1 MEHGSMMKLI
11 ISLTCAA
18 ALAGCATPKYNYVP
32 QSKQIS
38 EPPINSVNTAYVG
51 DTLLKQGRFTLQD
64 AIRVDRPVQVG
75 AYTLQPGH
83 FTKHGD
89 DAESE
94 YYAPAAGGVAQPG
107 SIQRAFLAD
116 PPISVRVHKYGPEV
130 CVLNIMSMRVCRNVG
145 GYERVQIPVTSA
157 NSFQQTLIYSGM
169 VGNKLNIGY
178 REFSSDMARPAFN
191 NDVEYD
197 LSTSKVLGYKGARIE
212 VLDANN
218 EQIKYR
224 VINNFNQAVQ

>member
-1 MEHGSMMKLI
+1 MNKLI
-11 ISLTCAA
+11 FSLAVAT
-18 ALAGCATPKYNYVP
+18 ALTGCATPKYNYVP

-38 EPPINSVNTAYVG
+38 EPPLNSVNTAYVG

-64 AIRVDRPVQVG
+64 AVKVERPVQVG

-83 FTKHGD
+83 YSKHGD

-94 YYAPAAGGVAQPG
+94 YYSPATGSSAQAG
-107 SIQRAFLAD
+107 SIQSSFLAD
-116 PPISVRVHKYGPEV
+116 PPISVRVYKAGPKM
-130 CVLNIMSMRVCRNVG
+130 CVLNIMGVQVCDNVG
-145 GYERVQIPVTSA
+145 GYQRVQIPVTAA

-224 VINNFNQAVQ
+224 VLSNFNQAVQ